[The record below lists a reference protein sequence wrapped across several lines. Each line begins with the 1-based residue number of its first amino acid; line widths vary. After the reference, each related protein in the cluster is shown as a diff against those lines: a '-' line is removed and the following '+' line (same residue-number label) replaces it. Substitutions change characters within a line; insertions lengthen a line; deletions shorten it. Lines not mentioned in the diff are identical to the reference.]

1 MTIDAPSI
9 AGALAA
15 TVLLVLALLHVYWA
29 IRGIDGAS
37 VAIPSVDGKPLF
49 VPSRAATVA
58 VAVALGLAAL
68 LVLGTIGALGTR
80 FVPHN
85 VYRVGTSGVATAFLL
100 RAVGEFRY
108 VGFFKRVHGTPF
120 AYWDTRVYSPL
131 CVVLA
136 VACGAAAVFS

>member
-1 MTIDAPSI
+1 MNMDAPSI

-15 TVLLVLALLHVYWA
+15 TVLLFLAMLHVYWA
-29 IRGIDGAS
+29 IRGNTGS
-37 VAIPSVDGKPLF
+37 SPAIPSVDGKPLF

-58 VAVALGLAAL
+58 VAVALGIAAL
-68 LVLGTIGALGTR
+68 LLLGTIGVLGAGI
-80 FVPHN
+80 VPHN
-85 VYRVGTSGVATAFLL
+85 VYRVGTSAVATVFLL
-100 RAVGEFRY
+100 RAIGEFRY